1 MRHLLLAIPALCIIA
16 CGSQKDTTTPPATN
30 TTSSV
35 AVTSLATAYANTI
48 TAAEMKTD
56 LYIYASDEFEG
67 RDTGEPGQKKA
78 VEFLKKEYQKMGIPS
93 AYGTDNYFQPI
104 PAAYFEGK
112 AKNDSENVLAYIV
125 GSEKPEEVIVI
136 SAHLDHVGHHD
147 GEIYNGADDDGSGTV
162 ALLEMAEAFNH
173 AKKDGKGPK
182 RSILFL
188 HVTGEE
194 KGLFGSRFYSENPVF
209 PLANTVADI
218 NVDMIGRVDPEH
230 KDAPNYVYV
239 IGADR
244 LSTGLDAA
252 VTKANKNLTDFK
264 LDYKYNDRNDPQR
277 IYYRSDHYNFAKN
290 GVPSVFFFSGIH
302 EDYHKPTDTPDKID
316 YPLMTTRTKL
326 IFHTAWEIANSDER
340 IKVDRDG
347 N

>member
-1 MRHLLLAIPALCIIA
+1 MKNLLLAIPAVCIIA
-16 CGSQKDTTTPPATN
+16 CGSQKETASDSVKEDN
-30 TTSSV
+30 TKTVVSSV
-35 AVTSLATAYANTI
+35 ATTYANTI

-93 AYGTDNYFQPI
+93 AYGTDNYFQSI

-112 AKNDSENVLAYIV
+112 AKNDSENVLAFIE
-125 GSEKPEEVIVI
+125 GSEKPEEIIVL

-162 ALLEMAEAFNH
+162 ALLEMAEAFQL

-182 RSILFL
+182 RSILIL

-194 KGLFGSRFYSENPVF
+194 KGLFGSRYYSENPVF

-252 VTKANKNLTDFK
+252 VTKANKNLKDFK
-264 LDYKYNDRNDPQR
+264 LDYKYNDRNDPER

-347 N
+347 K

>member
-1 MRHLLLAIPALCIIA
+1 MKNLLLAIPAFCIIA
-16 CGSQKDTTTPPATN
+16 CGSQKETVTTPVKEEATKTVVSSIA
-30 TTSSV
+30 TT
-35 AVTSLATAYANTI
+35 YANTI

-93 AYGTDNYFQPI
+93 AYGTDNYFQNI
-104 PAAYFEGK
+104 PVAYFEGK
-112 AKNDSENVLAYIV
+112 ANNDSENVLAYIE
-125 GSEKPEEVIVI
+125 GSEKPDEVLVL
-136 SAHLDHVGHHD
+136 SAHLDHIGHHD
-147 GEIYNGADDDGSGTV
+147 GEIYSGADDDGSGTV
-162 ALLEMAEAFNH
+162 ALLEMAEAFH
-173 AKKDGKGPK
+173 LAKKAGNGPK
-182 RSILFL
+182 RSVLIL

-194 KGLFGSRFYSENPVF
+194 KGLFGSRFYAENPVF
-209 PLANTVADI
+209 PLANTVANI

-230 KDAPNYVYV
+230 KGAPNYVYV

-252 VTKANKNLTDFK
+252 VTNANKNLTDFK
-264 LDYKYNDRNDPQR
+264 LDYKYNDRNDKER

-290 GVPSVFFFSGIH
+290 GVPAVFFFSGIH
-302 EDYHKPTDTPDKID
+302 EDYHKPSDTPDKID

-326 IFHTAWEIANSDER
+326 IFHTAWELANSDER

-347 N
+347 K